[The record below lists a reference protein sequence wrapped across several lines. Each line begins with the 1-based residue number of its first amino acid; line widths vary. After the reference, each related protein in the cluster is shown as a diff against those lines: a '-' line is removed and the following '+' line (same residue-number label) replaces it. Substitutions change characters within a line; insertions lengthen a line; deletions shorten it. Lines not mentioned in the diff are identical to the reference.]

1 VLGEV
6 LAFQIDDACVLD
18 ASRCYIDTPRLG
30 LIGRMHGAGGYVR
43 TTDRL
48 EMPRISLADWQARG
62 AAG

>member
-1 VLGEV
+1 
-6 LAFQIDDACVLD
+6 
-18 ASRCYIDTPRLG
+18 
-30 LIGRMHGAGGYVR
+30 MHGAGGYVR